1 MRNFLL
7 AICLFLAAS
16 TAFVAEAASSDDRC
30 FGAEKLKCPNA
41 IDCPESGYEFVS
53 DCLDCEGNLNTDT
66 GNKQCFTRKIFNAKE
81 NPSSAYLWRDII
93 GMLVWFCAAGVATA
107 CGVGGGGIY
116 VPLGIVLINFAP
128 KPASGLSQCS
138 IFGASLG
145 GLLLNLR
152 NTHPFTSK
160 IEKTGEVSDGNGS
173 PDKERCEADIPTN
186 DEGEPNTETSKYFT
200 RPLID
205 YDMALFLAPMEMAG
219 AVLGVLIQKI
229 FPNWLYLFTAAV
241 ILGFTAKKTF
251 AKWVT
256 TRDKELAKQAALES
270 DATSQ
275 EQRSLAVAPA
285 TDGENPKESTIATTA
300 EVGKAPATTPSSDLA
315 EEIEVKADIPG
326 VVPNEDD
333 QSASDA
339 DDGLVDSQN
348 GQEGVVMDAEK
359 IAKRIWYLERDSR
372 QYPVEKLV
380 CFGVLWIGLT
390 LLTFFKGGKGV
401 KSLVGIDCSSPWY
414 GVMLG
419 IQFLWTFGFAI
430 YFAIKLMRE
439 TTEKKQLGYPFHSQ
453 DVLWDFEKTRFYAF
467 FTFVAGIVA
476 GLIGIGGG
484 MVLGPLMLVM
494 GIYPRV
500 STATTATMIV
510 LTSSSVAI
518 LYVTS
523 GLVPWQYAVTFFCT
537 CFTGALVGK
546 TKIDAHVKKTGK
558 ASILI
563 FLLAIIIALATF
575 GALVIAFLRLN
586 AAEWCFA
593 GFNAF
598 CSIDDGVTEV
608 VCAPSE
614 VERRL
619 GSDFFGDVVRG
630 SL

>member
-16 TAFVAEAASSDDRC
+16 TAFVAEAASSDKC
-30 FGAEKLKCPNA
+30 FAAEKLKCPNT
-41 IDCPESGYEFVS
+41 IGCPDSGFEFVS
-53 DCLDCEGNLNTDT
+53 DCLDCEGNLNTDNA
-66 GNKQCFTRKIFNAKE
+66 NKQCFTRKIFNAKD
-81 NPSSAYLWRDII
+81 NPSTAYLLRDII

-173 PDKERCEADIPTN
+173 PDGERSEANIPTN

-275 EQRSLAVAPA
+275 GQRAVAPA
-285 TDGENPKESTIATTA
+285 TDGENPKESTITTTA
-300 EVGKAPATTPSSDLA
+300 EVGKAPATTPSSDGA
-315 EEIEVKADIPG
+315 EEIEVKADIPD

-333 QSASDA
+333 QSASDP

-348 GQEGVVMDAEK
+348 GEEEVVMDAEK
-359 IAKRIWYLERDSR
+359 IAKRIWYLERDAR

-401 KSLVGIDCSSPWY
+401 KSLVGIDCSSAWY
-414 GVMLG
+414 GVMIG

-439 TTEKKQLGYPFHSQ
+439 TTEKKQIGYPFHSQ

-546 TKIDAHVKKTGK
+546 TKIDQHVKKTGK

-563 FLLAIIIALATF
+563 FLLAMIIALATF

-586 AAEWCFA
+586 AADWCFA

-598 CSIDDGVTEV
+598 CSIDDGETEV

-614 VERRL
+614 LERRL